1 MASSVSDWGP
11 EEHVSDLGIK
21 LQPGTPLYEV
31 AVDDLRPTQLCVGM
45 QQVREGAARQQRS
58 KATAGCD
65 PTRSDCLML
74 AGA

>member
-31 AVDDLRPTQLCVGM
+31 TVDDLRPTQLCVGM
-45 QQVREGAARQQRS
+45 QQVREGAVRQQQS
-58 KATAGCD
+58 KATQ
-65 PTRSDCLML
+65 PWV
-74 AGA
+74 